1 MGATSEEENGSTTRV
16 AAVTSSA
23 LGSPPA
29 GGFGRPGRAATMGP
43 RATAEQPLTVVS
55 LTESAATKIRD
66 LMSEE
71 PEGEAAVLRIA
82 VQGGGCSGFQYAL
95 GFDRGPQEGD
105 HELDSHGVP
114 VVVDPFSAPYLTG
127 TEIDGV
133 EGLQAGFAINNP
145 NVSGS
150 CGCGHSFQVEEGE
163 AAEGEAGCGSGC
175 SH

>member
-1 MGATSEEENGSTTRV
+1 MGSMATTERELSI
-16 AAVTSSA
+16 
-23 LGSPPA
+23 
-29 GGFGRPGRAATMGP
+29 
-43 RATAEQPLTVVS
+43 VS
-55 LTESAATKIRD
+55 LTPGAAAKIKD
-66 LMSEE
+66 LMAEE

-105 HELDSHGVP
+105 NEVESHGVP
-114 VVVDPFSAPYLTG
+114 VVVDPFSAPYLAG
-127 TEIDGV
+127 TEIDWV

-163 AAEGEAGCGSGC
+163 SPDDAAGCGSGC

>member
-1 MGATSEEENGSTTRV
+1 MGAMEITER
-16 AAVTSSA
+16 
-23 LGSPPA
+23 
-29 GGFGRPGRAATMGP
+29 
-43 RATAEQPLTVVS
+43 PLTLVS
-55 LTESAATKIRD
+55 LTESAAAKIRD
-66 LMSEE
+66 LMAEE

-95 GFDRGPQEGD
+95 GFDRGAQEGD
-105 HELDSHGVP
+105 NELMTQGVP
-114 VVVDPFSAPYLTG
+114 VVVDPFSAPYLSG
-127 TEIDGV
+127 TEIDWV

-163 AAEGEAGCGSGC
+163 EAAGDAGACGSGC

>member
-1 MGATSEEENGSTTRV
+1 MRSMATT
-16 AAVTSSA
+16 
-23 LGSPPA
+23 
-29 GGFGRPGRAATMGP
+29 
-43 RATAEQPLTVVS
+43 EQELSIVS
-55 LTESAATKIRD
+55 LTVGAAAKIKD
-66 LMSEE
+66 LMAEE
-71 PEGEAAVLRIA
+71 PDGEAAVLRIA

-105 HELDSHGVP
+105 NEVESHGIP
-114 VVVDPFSAPYLTG
+114 VVVDPFSAPYLAG
-127 TEIDGV
+127 TEIDWV

-163 AAEGEAGCGSGC
+163 SPEDAAGCGSGC